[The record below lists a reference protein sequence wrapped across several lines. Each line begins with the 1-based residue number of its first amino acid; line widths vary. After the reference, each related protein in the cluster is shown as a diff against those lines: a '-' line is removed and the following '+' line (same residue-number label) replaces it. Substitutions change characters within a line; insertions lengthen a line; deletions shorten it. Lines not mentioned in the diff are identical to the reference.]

1 MVIICFRKIKVKL
14 RLTFLGVRQLVLRRV
29 VTFVVDAF
37 AVDVV
42 VVVIV
47 LGRALGVRKRD
58 VPVVVVGLRG
68 IISVPEKEYTYKNP
82 IGSLWSLKS

>member
-1 MVIICFRKIKVKL
+1 M
-14 RLTFLGVRQLVLRRV
+14 RQLVLRRV

-42 VVVIV
+42 VVVVV
-47 LGRALGVRKRD
+47 LGRALGVRERD

-68 IISVPEKEYTYKNP
+68 IISVPEKK
-82 IGSLWSLKS
+82 LH